1 MRNGKE
7 DILIMSKVITILLLT
22 AALVFTASVCSA
34 APAKQDKKGI
44 LIASFGT
51 SMPEAKKAIDNL
63 VDSTKKAFPFL
74 I

>member
-7 DILIMSKVITILLLT
+7 DILIMSKVITILLLA

-44 LIASFGT
+44 LIASFGN
-51 SMPEAKKAIDNL
+51 SMP
-63 VDSTKKAFPFL
+63 
-74 I
+74 